1 MMGAVSERKVSM
13 LPPNAVCVV
22 EGDGQRR
29 RLLAHSLTAQ
39 GFEVAAFENIAS
51 ASLTELDEASVLIT
65 AERLPDG
72 SFDELRNKLTCGRNT
87 IPIIVMAIDSDIN
100 SAVNAF
106 QLGAIDYLTGP
117 ISSFEICDVVRR
129 AITNRTR

>member
-1 MMGAVSERKVSM
+1 MGWLSKQSTSTAPK
-13 LPPNAVCVV
+13 NAVCVV

-29 RLLAHSLTAQ
+29 RSLAHSLAAQ

-51 ASLTELDEASVLIT
+51 ASLVELDENSVLIT

-72 SFDELRNKLTCGRNT
+72 SFDELSNKLTCGRNSV
-87 IPIIVMAIDSDIN
+87 PIIVTAIDSDIDR
-100 SAVNAF
+100 AVNAF
-106 QLGAIDYLTGP
+106 HRGAIDYLTGP
-117 ISSFEICDVVRR
+117 ISSFEICEVVRR